1 MAANDEMGATLTST
15 QQLLLLHSV
24 PHIGEKTIARL
35 LRLTT
40 QNRFSLEKL
49 LTLEAGELCQRYELS
64 QEVGAYLANN
74 RAILLQSSAELA
86 KTLRQFDVQVR
97 SIEEVGYPHL
107 LDQYEDA
114 PPPLLYLLGNSSL
127 LIPSSPEMVARSDQR
142 ISAKT
147 TTVYQST
154 SSPLQFTYTIAVSNG
169 ADIKTM
175 MRLEA
180 ISNEQLQKGG
190 VPVTGHDRSPY
201 QRLALTAQ
209 RRNSPTIYLLNRG
222 LREALGPSF
231 DRAPFAAARIR
242 DAFFETSRDLA
253 ISAFRLDDHSIGANN
268 RRRDRLIFSLSEKI
282 IALEVRAG
290 GTMYAE
296 CLRAFKQG
304 RDVSVVKSEQEGN
317 QALVEHGCPEY
328 ILT

>member
-24 PHIGEKTIARL
+24 PHIGEKAIARL

-40 QNRFSLEKL
+40 QNRFSLDKL
-49 LTLEAGELCQRYELS
+49 LTLEASELCTRYEIS
-64 QEVGAYLANN
+64 QESAAYLANN
-74 RAILLQSSAELA
+74 CVSLLQSSEDLA
-86 KTLRQFDVQVR
+86 RTLRQFSVQVR
-97 SIEEVGYPHL
+97 SIEDSGYPPL
-107 LDQYEDA
+107 LDRFEDA
-114 PPPLLYLLGNSSL
+114 PPPVLYLLGNSSL
-127 LIPSSPEMVARSDQR
+127 IFPSSHEMIARLNEP
-142 ISAKT
+142 ISAET
-147 TTVYQST
+147 ASVYQVAP
-154 SSPLQFTYTIAVSNG
+154 SSSHFTYTIAVSNG
-169 ADIKTM
+169 ADVKTM
-175 MRLEA
+175 TQLET
-180 ISNEQLQKGG
+180 ISNVQLQKGG

-209 RRNSPTIYLLNRG
+209 RRNLSTIYLFDRG
-222 LREALGPSF
+222 LREALGPNF

-253 ISAFRLDDHSIGANN
+253 LSPFRLDDHSIGANN
-268 RRRDRLIFSLSEKI
+268 RRRDRLIFTLSEKI
-282 IALEVRAG
+282 IALEVRTG

-304 RDVSVVKSEQEGN
+304 RDVSVVRNEQEGN
-317 QALVEHGCPEY
+317 QALLEQGCPEY